1 MDIVGLIIF
10 IGAAAGCLAG
20 AFMKNWGSGL
30 LRNVLVGSIGGAAGG
45 ILFKSTGLSS
55 GISIGAMAAA
65 AVGAAALL
73 SVTARFKNGKES
85 SVHYIG
91 DELWVRRKPLNRR

>member
-1 MDIVGLIIF
+1 MNITGLIIF

-30 LRNVLVGSIGGAAGG
+30 LRNVLVGSIGGAAVG
-45 ILFKSTGLSS
+45 ILLKSTGLFS
-55 GISIGAMAAA
+55 GGSIGTMAAA

-73 SVTARFKNGKES
+73 SVIARLKNRKQS
-85 SVHYIG
+85 SIHYKG